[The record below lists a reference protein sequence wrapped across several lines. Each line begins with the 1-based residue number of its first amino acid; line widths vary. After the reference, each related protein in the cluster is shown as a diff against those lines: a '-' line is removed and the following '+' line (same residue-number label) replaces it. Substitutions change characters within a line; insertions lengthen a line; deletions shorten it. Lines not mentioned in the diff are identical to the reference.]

1 MYQMR
6 RILVPIDDTPLANRA
21 LDAGLTLAER
31 FLAHLFPLYVRRGA
45 DEERPDVDEELVA
58 TNLASVQGT
67 VRARLREGHTLPADH
82 IHPLVMTGDPADII
96 ALAAE
101 QNDCDVIVMGTH
113 GRHGLR
119 DWLYG
124 STTEQVAKRTRA
136 TMVILHEESE
146 D

>member
-1 MYQMR
+1 MFHVR

-31 FLAHLFPLYVRRGA
+31 FIAHLYPLYVRRAA
-45 DEERPDVDEELVA
+45 DEERPDVDEDLIA

-67 VRARLREGHTLPADH
+67 VRARLREGHTLPGDH
-82 IHPLVMTGDPADII
+82 IHPLVMTGSPADII
-96 ALAAE
+96 VLAAE
-101 QNDCDVIVMGTH
+101 QNNCDVIVMGTH

-124 STTEQVAKRTRA
+124 STTEQVLKRTAA
-136 TMVILHEESE
+136 TMVVLREVE
-146 D
+146 